1 MEWFRRLILALISP
15 FYFLFR
21 PFMSEQNYRYMVCG
35 GGNTVLDI
43 LLYFV
48 SYNFILHKEVFFIT
62 DAIAIKP
69 HIMAFLMS
77 FSISF
82 PMGFLLMSTV
92 VFPGSINRTRVQLIR
107 YFSVAMMNMGLTYVL
122 LKLLVEWLHFY
133 PTPSRVAIT
142 GIMIVI
148 SYLMQR
154 KFTFKGAVETAPT
167 SEQEAL

>member
-1 MEWFRRLILALISP
+1 
-15 FYFLFR
+15 
-21 PFMSEQNYRYMVCG
+21 MVCG

-43 LLYFV
+43 ILYFI
-48 SYNFILHKEVFFIT
+48 SYNFILQKQVFFVT

-82 PMGFLLMSTV
+82 PLGFLLMSTV
-92 VFPGSINRTRVQLIR
+92 VFPGSINRTRVQLVR
-107 YFSVAMMNMGLTYVL
+107 YFSVAMMNLGLTYIL

-154 KFTFKGAVETAPT
+154 KFTFKGAVETATSP
-167 SEQEAL
+167 SEQDVA